1 MALTFGFTDR
11 DPKYRIPLHTQST
24 LLVSAFY
31 LMLPFRCCIIVHG
44 SLAEEVKG
52 TGVTVTAF
60 CPGPTATG
68 FDKAADME
76 KDSNMFRHAASAEKV
91 AKAGYIAMMRGQ
103 AVSYHGAFTKAMNI
117 GSRLVPR
124 SVSRKFARKM
134 NG

>member
-1 MALTFGFTDR
+1 MVLTFGFTDR
-11 DPKYRIPLHTQST
+11 ELKYRIPLHTQST
-24 LLVSAFY
+24 LMFSAFY

-44 SLAEEVKG
+44 SLAEEVKE

-68 FDKAADME
+68 FDKADME
-76 KDSNMFRHAASAEKV
+76 KDSNMFLHAASAEKV

-124 SVSRKFARKM
+124 SVSRKFARKI

>member
-1 MALTFGFTDR
+1 
-11 DPKYRIPLHTQST
+11 
-24 LLVSAFY
+24 
-31 LMLPFRCCIIVHG
+31 
-44 SLAEEVKG
+44 
-52 TGVTVTAF
+52 
-60 CPGPTATG
+60 
-68 FDKAADME
+68 
-76 KDSNMFRHAASAEKV
+76 MFRNAASAEKV